1 MSPYYNYSFLCL
13 AITDCLDNIRFPQQL
28 AFFQNNKNQCS
39 VIFNERFVQPVSMNN
54 ANMTLCTFVTVCL
67 LTYISLH
74 GQLSFCETSRQI
86 NENNWLWGSV
96 WRSAL
101 DKTRS
106 CCKRFAFCYT
116 VLYFSESFYKINIL
130 IPRYHFLIWP
140 TRLTLPDIFMKYVIT
155 INVQAHDVQLIIQM
169 ILLVLFL
176 LWYTFLFD
184 V

>member
-1 MSPYYNYSFLCL
+1 MQTWL
-13 AITDCLDNIRFPQQL
+13 
-28 AFFQNNKNQCS
+28 
-39 VIFNERFVQPVSMNN
+39 PVHLS
-54 ANMTLCTFVTVCL
+54 LYVSL
-67 LTYISLH
+67 LLH
-74 GQLSFCETSRQI
+74 GQLSFCETSQQI

-96 WRSAL
+96 WRSAQ

-116 VLYFSESFYKINIL
+116 VLYFCESFYKINIL

-155 INVQAHDVQLIIQM
+155 INVQAHDVQLIIQL